1 MSGKMC
7 YSEFEMNNTVKKTI
21 EYLCVITTIFFM
33 VLASDLLGEKEIIFP
48 EIAALSIGCFLAP
61 KLNWKTSYARMII
74 CIEICALAGVCI
86 VALTAFPLWI
96 QVSLAFIIGQLVFM
110 LSHTSLAPMISAIVL
125 PVLLQSKSLVYPAA
139 ALLLTAFIV
148 AIRLV
153 LEKASLKEK
162 NEFTPMPSPTKAD
175 WCAFAFRTVFVAVL
189 ACICLKFGLKFLIA
203 PPLLV
208 AFTELCR
215 ADCPAA
221 KCKPRVILLVSLC
234 ALSGAAVRF
243 ILVMKCG
250 LSPAV
255 ASLPIGILIVA
266 LVKSF
271 GLYFPPAGA
280 MAVLALLIPDSA
292 VLLYPVQVILG
303 ITILAF
309 SADIWVKR
317 LKQQPAR

>member
-1 MSGKMC
+1 
-7 YSEFEMNNTVKKTI
+7 MNDKSKKII
-21 EYLCVITTIFFM
+21 EYLCVIAVVFLM

-61 KLNWKTSYARMII
+61 KLNWKTSYPRMVI
-74 CIEICALAGVCI
+74 CIEFCAAAGVCI
-86 VALTAFPLWI
+86 VAFTALPLWI

-110 LSHTSLAPMISAIVL
+110 FSRTSLAPMISAIVL
-125 PVLLQSKSLVYPAA
+125 PVLLQTKSLVYPIAT
-139 ALLLTAFIV
+139 LFLTVFIV

-153 LEKASLKEK
+153 LEKTSVKEK
-162 NEFTPMPSPTKAD
+162 NEFTPMPSPANAD
-175 WCAFAFRTVFVAVL
+175 WRAFVFRTVYVAML
-189 ACICLKFGLKFLIA
+189 ACLCLSFGFKFLIA

-208 AFTELCR
+208 AFTELCK

-221 KCKPRVILLVSLC
+221 KRKPQVILLVSLC
-234 ALSGAAVRF
+234 ALAGAAARF
-243 ILVMKCG
+243 ILVIKCG
-250 LSPAV
+250 LSPA
-255 ASLPIGILIVA
+255 AAALPIGILIVI

-280 MAVLALLIPDSA
+280 MAVLALLIPDDA

-309 SADIWVKR
+309 AADIWVKR